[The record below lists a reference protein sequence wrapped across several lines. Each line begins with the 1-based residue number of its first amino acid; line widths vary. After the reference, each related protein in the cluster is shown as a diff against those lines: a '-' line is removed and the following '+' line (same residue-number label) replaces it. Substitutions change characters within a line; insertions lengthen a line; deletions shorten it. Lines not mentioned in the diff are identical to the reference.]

1 LGIQPIEAL
10 ARILEI
16 EAFLK
21 KILVFK
27 SAQSVPYC
35 SGRKIC
41 FAYYILLRQKAARL
55 KHL

>member
-27 SAQSVPYC
+27 SAQSVPYGSC
-35 SGRKIC
+35 RKISL
-41 FAYYILLRQKAARL
+41 AYYVLLR
-55 KHL
+55 